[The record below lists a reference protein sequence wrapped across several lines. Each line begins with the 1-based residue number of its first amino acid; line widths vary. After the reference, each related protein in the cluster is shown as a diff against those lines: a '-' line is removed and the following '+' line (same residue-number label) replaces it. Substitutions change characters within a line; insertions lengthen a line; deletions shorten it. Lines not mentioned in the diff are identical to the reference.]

1 MDTLNW
7 DDILREIEQQRA
19 VLLLGHSFLPQTY
32 EALHQHLSQ
41 KLGDKLRY
49 FYKHDGL
56 FLFADN
62 EAKTDAQIEAADFYS
77 NLNADNALLKKIVEM
92 PFPLMVSAN
101 PDKLLV
107 EAFATYRTRLQFDYF
122 SSGNKVETY
131 PLERPTYDKP
141 LLYNLCGSVEDQES
155 FVLDYDDL
163 FKLFKKLLGDQI
175 IPDNEVRMPLKRA
188 TTFIFIG
195 FHFERWYTQ
204 LFLRYLN
211 QHEDQFKSNS
221 RNYVLKTTFGDS
233 DMQTFFMQQF
243 NVKFIG
249 ADSAF
254 FEELHARFIQKYPNK
269 IRKIVETLSPT
280 ATTIVQLIEKND
292 IDKAFKML
300 KMFATDFDD
309 ADQTVLTMA
318 EGSYNQYLEDK
329 KGGIVLTEHLT
340 SQINRVRKNII
351 ELAKKI
357 V

>member
-1 MDTLNW
+1 MDALNW
-7 DDILREIEQQRA
+7 DDILREIEQGRA

-32 EALHQHLSQ
+32 EALHRQLSK
-41 KLGDKLRY
+41 KLGNRLRY

-56 FLFADN
+56 FLFGEYQD
-62 EAKTDAQIEAADFYS
+62 KVDAQIEAADFYS
-77 NLNADNALLKKIVEM
+77 NLTADEALLKKIVEM

-107 EAFATYRTRLQFDYF
+107 EAFATYQTRLQFDYF
-122 SSGNKVETY
+122 SSGNKEVAY
-131 PLERPTYDKP
+131 NLERPSHDKP

-155 FVLDYDDL
+155 FVLDYEDL
-163 FKLFKKLLGDQI
+163 FNVFKKLLGDQI
-175 IPDNEVRMPLKRA
+175 IPDTEVRMPLKRA

-221 RNYVLKTTFGDS
+221 RNYVLKTTFNDA
-233 DMQTFFMQQF
+233 DMQSFFIQQF

-254 FEELHARFIQKYPNK
+254 FEELHARFKQKYPNK
-269 IRKIVETLSPT
+269 MRKIVETLSPT

-292 IDKAFKML
+292 LDKAFKML

-309 ADQTVLTMA
+309 DDQTALTMT
-318 EGSYNQYLEDK
+318 EGAYNQYRKDK
-329 KGGIVLTEHLT
+329 DEGIVLTEHLT

-357 V
+357 A